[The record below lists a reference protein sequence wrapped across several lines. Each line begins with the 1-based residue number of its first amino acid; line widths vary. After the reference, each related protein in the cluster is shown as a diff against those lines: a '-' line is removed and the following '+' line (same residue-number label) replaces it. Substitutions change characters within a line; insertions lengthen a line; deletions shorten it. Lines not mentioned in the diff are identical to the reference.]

1 MLKNLSGFD
10 LFSLYMHCKTC
21 SSYSKV
27 GVILY
32 VNKFCLY
39 FSTTA
44 MRLFELMLLALKSRK
59 HPKMSV
65 SGRNLNY

>member
-32 VNKFCLY
+32 VNKFSLY

-44 MRLFELMLLALKSRK
+44 MRLLLALKSRK